1 VDEILEDEVDGVHHL
16 LEVAEVT
23 EDMEH
28 HSGEAK
34 ISGVAVEATE
44 DIEADGVEEMIA
56 VEVHTEV
63 EDEVEVLEDHVVEA
77 MEAVEVPL
85 LAVME
90 DEEDRLEEVHTA
102 EVGALIQAVLTA
114 EAEVEIQ
121 AHMEA
126 LLKEGTAVREEDG
139 VHNNAEAAEEETVGK
154 TKAFSHIET
163 DESILKKMKH
173 ERFEKNNTFFTPGLL
188 IFNNVSYFLFKK

>member
-1 VDEILEDEVDGVHHL
+1 LVLDEILEDEADGVHHH

-34 ISGVAVEATE
+34 ISGVVAAEAATE
-44 DIEADGVEEMIA
+44 DIEVDGVEEMIA
-56 VEVHTEV
+56 VGVHTEV

-77 MEAVEVPL
+77 MGAVEAHL

-102 EVGALIQAVLTA
+102 EVEALIQAVLTA

-139 VHNNAEAAEEETVGK
+139 AHNNAEAAEEETVGK
-154 TKAFSHIET
+154 TKAFNHIET
-163 DESILKKMKH
+163 DEI
-173 ERFEKNNTFFTPGLL
+173 
-188 IFNNVSYFLFKK
+188 I